1 METTMSAQAP
11 ALSVPASSPWIT
23 SSRWDL
29 SWLTLSALLVA
40 VPLLVHTYWKVGATG
55 VDLLVTLLIGGP
67 HMYATFLRTVFEPGF
82 RRIHPAIVWIPVFLV
97 PVFVVTSAIFAFTAL
112 LTFFFTVASLHVC
125 DQAAYIGYLY
135 RDKGGRAKPWERLL
149 DFAVIA
155 ASLYAVAMYRHVAG
169 TFVIGERTLWFPPF
183 LRHQWFADA
192 FAVCAAALVA
202 AWAVKTWNQWR
213 RGEVRWPYLVFMGL
227 TMGVAAIITRIGE
240 LSVAFQGFNAWHS
253 FQYLGLTFLLLN
265 RAESMGKVTL
275 GFVKQMAE
283 PGRFYRYYGWNI
295 LWTLGA
301 SILIGILVYL
311 MGLPIEQC
319 YYAVVLSF
327 LLTHY
332 AHDAALFTLGTK
344 ASGSSS

>member
-1 METTMSAQAP
+1 MEKTMSAQAP
-11 ALSVPASSPWIT
+11 AMSMTSASPWIT
-23 SSRWDL
+23 SRRWDL
-29 SWLTLSALLVA
+29 TWLTLSALLVA
-40 VPLLVHTYWKVGATG
+40 VPPLVHTYWKVGATG

-82 RRIHPAIVWIPVFLV
+82 RRVHPVLVWTPVVLV
-97 PVFVVTSAIFAFTAL
+97 PIFVVSGAVFAFTAL

-135 RDKGGRAKPWERLL
+135 REKGGNAKPWERFL
-149 DFAVIA
+149 DFSVIA

-183 LRHQWFADA
+183 LKHDWFADA
-192 FAVCAAALVA
+192 CAIAAAALIA

-213 RGEVRWPYLVFMGL
+213 RGEVGFPYLAFMGL

-253 FQYLGLTFLLLN
+253 FQYLGLSFLLLN
-265 RAESMGKVTL
+265 RAESMGQVTA
-275 GFVKQMAE
+275 GFVKQMAQ
-283 PGRFYRYYGWNI
+283 PGKFTRFYGWNI

-301 SILIGILVYL
+301 SVLIGILVYF
-311 MGLPIEQC
+311 MGLPLEQC

-332 AHDAALFTLGTK
+332 AHDATLFTLGTK
-344 ASGSSS
+344 ASRSSS